1 NTSSDKSSS
10 TINYEVNRIAKDIIQ
25 SPYTVKD
32 LTINV
37 AVEPPTGQQTLD
49 AATQAAIQN
58 ILVNIV
64 RASLAN
70 SGVTITDADLAKKVS
85 VFSQTVPAPANTNT
99 FFSASNPWVWGI
111 GAAVLALLAGVIF
124 LIVRGRR
131 KQQEEEL
138 EEDLQLMPTPT
149 EFPSITMESVTN
161 ESQVRKQ
168 LESL

>member
-1 NTSSDKSSS
+1 MDT
-10 TINYEVNRIAKDIIQ
+10 
-25 SPYTVKD
+25 
-32 LTINV
+32 
-37 AVEPPTGQQTLD
+37 
-49 AATQAAIQN
+49 ATQTAIQN

-70 SGVTITDADLAKKVS
+70 SGTTITDADLAKKVS
-85 VFSQTVPAPANTNT
+85 VFSQAVPAPANTNT
-99 FFSASNPWVWGI
+99 FFSASNPWLWGI

-131 KQQEEEL
+131 KQEEEL
-138 EEDLQLMPTPT
+138 DEELQLMPTPT

-168 LESL
+168 LESLAKKKPDEFVNLLRTWLADE